1 MFKNLKCKALKIVVC
16 GEGGVGKTSLIETFQ
31 KGRFIHGTT
40 MTIAVQFHI
49 KKINLTDS
57 SNDLALQIW
66 DLGGQK
72 QFLNMGVFKK
82 YCTGAHAA
90 MVCFDLSDLDTLEEI
105 PRWINILPAQIPK
118 ILVGTKRDMGESMK
132 DLVEPY
138 LESFNFHGYIETS
151 AKDNIKSVYEAF
163 MELLRDVSLNNVDN
177 SSLIVI
183 ENQIPKSV

>member
-1 MFKNLKCKALKIVVC
+1 MFKNIKCNALKLVVC

-31 KGRFIHGTT
+31 QGRFIHGTT

-49 KKINLTDS
+49 KKINLADS
-57 SNDLALQIW
+57 ANDLALQIW

-90 MVCFDLSDLDTLEEI
+90 MVCFDLSDLDTLEAI
-105 PRWINILPAQIPK
+105 PQWINILPAQIPK

-132 DLVEPY
+132 ELVEPY

-163 MELLRDVSLNNVDN
+163 MELLRDISLNKPDN
-177 SSLIVI
+177 SSLLVM